1 VDDEADDEDDDLYTK
16 SRKGTSSRNG
26 LNSSVSSTMSNLTQA
41 ERMANKVFGVK
52 ATPNRVKSVQAA
64 EAAAKKEREEKERR
78 AKMREQL
85 ERKKAED
92 KKRREEEERAKEE
105 EERAKRRADEEER
118 RRKLA
123 HQDKIRRLKMEKA
136 EQQKKQREAEE
147 QKAAEEEAAALA
159 AKRKAA
165 AAASTLNRSQSSSN
179 LTKATASSLN
189 KAASGTKTPAGIK
202 RLAPTPS
209 KVTQVTQPLNISKTT
224 NTKAGPSGF
233 RVEEASA
240 SASTIKSVNRPTLGP
255 PSRASGMGQ
264 SSAAGPSRPS
274 TVRTHAATALQQQR
288 ATLQAQLDQKA
299 LEEESENIVLPDINS
314 EYSDSDD
321 SDRETDFKRPAWAE
335 SPELK
340 QALENQASVNPDEL
354 FGPIR
359 PLSMEELFNAR
370 VGKFRARTSSAN
382 WSGADR
388 LTEAEER
395 EYARRMGFK
404 PINAPRDGG
413 Q

>member
-1 VDDEADDEDDDLYTK
+1 
-16 SRKGTSSRNG
+16 
-26 LNSSVSSTMSNLTQA
+26 
-41 ERMANKVFGVK
+41 
-52 ATPNRVKSVQAA
+52 
-64 EAAAKKEREEKERR
+64 
-78 AKMREQL
+78 
-85 ERKKAED
+85 
-92 KKRREEEERAKEE
+92 
-105 EERAKRRADEEER
+105 
-118 RRKLA
+118 
-123 HQDKIRRLKMEKA
+123 
-136 EQQKKQREAEE
+136 
-147 QKAAEEEAAALA
+147 
-159 AKRKAA
+159 
-165 AAASTLNRSQSSSN
+165 
-179 LTKATASSLN
+179 
-189 KAASGTKTPAGIK
+189 
-202 RLAPTPS
+202 
-209 KVTQVTQPLNISKTT
+209 
-224 NTKAGPSGF
+224 
-233 RVEEASA
+233 
-240 SASTIKSVNRPTLGP
+240 
-255 PSRASGMGQ
+255 MGQ